1 MAEEK
6 KEDKKGMIQEFKEFI
21 ARGSVMDMAVGV
33 IIGGAFKA
41 IIDSLVGDIVMPLI
55 GKLTGGM
62 DFTNLYVAL
71 DGNSYESYA
80 AAKEAGAAVI
90 GYGAFITAIINF
102 LLMAFVIFMVVKSI
116 NKMHKKKEEPEA
128 PKTTRICPYCKSEIS
143 KEATKCPCC
152 TSEVTPEE

>member
-1 MAEEK
+1 M
-6 KEDKKGMIQEFKEFI
+6 MQEFKEFI
-21 ARGSVMDMAVGV
+21 ARGNVMDMAVGV

-41 IIDSLVGDIVMPLI
+41 IIDSLVGDIIMPLI
-55 GKLTGGM
+55 SKLTGGM
-62 DFTNLYVAL
+62 DFTNLYVSM
-71 DGNSYESYA
+71 DGNTYESYA

-128 PKTTRICPYCKSEIS
+128 PKTTRICPYRKSEIS